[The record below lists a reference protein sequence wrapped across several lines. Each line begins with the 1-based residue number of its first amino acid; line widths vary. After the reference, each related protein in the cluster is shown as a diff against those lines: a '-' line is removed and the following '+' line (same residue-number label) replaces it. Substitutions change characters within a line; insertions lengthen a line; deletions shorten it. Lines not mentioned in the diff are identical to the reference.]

1 MSEFVDW
8 EINALEVG
16 NCNCA
21 YGCPCQFNA
30 LPTHGDCCAVAGF
43 HIEHGHFGDVAL
55 DGLRWIG
62 VLAWPGP
69 IHLGRGSAQL
79 IIDERADA
87 AQRSAIET
95 IASGGEAAEGSSFLQ
110 VFATTMETLHPT
122 LYQAIEFHCDEE
134 ARTATMRVPG
144 LVETH
149 VEPIRNAVTGVEHR
163 ARIVLPQG
171 MEFVSA
177 EMASGSS
184 NTHNAIVLEL
194 KDSHTH
200 ICHINLNAQGVIRP

>member
-1 MSEFVDW
+1 MNNYVDW
-8 EINALEVG
+8 EIDALEVG

-30 LPTHGDCCAVAGF
+30 LPTHGSCCAVAGF
-43 HIEHGHFGDVAL
+43 RIDRGHFAEVTL
-55 DGLRWIG
+55 DGLHWVG
-62 VLAWPGP
+62 VLSWPGP
-69 IHLGRGSAQL
+69 IHLGGGSAQL
-79 IIDERADA
+79 IIDERADD
-87 AQRSAIET
+87 AQRAAIET
-95 IASGGEAAEGSSFLQ
+95 IASGGEAQEGSSFLQ
-110 VFATTMETLHPT
+110 VFASTMEVMHPT
-122 LYQAIEFHCDEE
+122 LYGAIEFACDEE

-149 VEPIRNAVTGVEHR
+149 VEPIRNAVTGAEHR

-184 NTHNAIVLEL
+184 RTHNDIVLEL
-194 KDSHTH
+194 QDSHTH
-200 ICHINLNAQGVIRP
+200 ICRVHLNPHGVIRP